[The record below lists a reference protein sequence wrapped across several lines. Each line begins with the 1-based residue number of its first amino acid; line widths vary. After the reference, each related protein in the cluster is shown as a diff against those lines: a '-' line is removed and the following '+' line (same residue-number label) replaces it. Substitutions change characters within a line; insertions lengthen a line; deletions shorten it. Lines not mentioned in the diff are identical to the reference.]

1 MTIQTTTQ
9 QDEIFKAI
17 AMTKYEEIYFISNL
31 LSKAKGNNSV
41 ELNEEADWEGLFLT
55 EKTTVH
61 EDYLFELNHKGILDY
76 EEIGEEGFKP
86 IIICSTKPQTRD
98 YLKQLLL
105 EIESSQLEDRK
116 EIERLSK
123 RITEI
128 LAFDSKRLSD
138 EISTT
143 ESIILKTKE
152 QLKSSPLL
160 QPLTLQLDQIEMH
173 FKSLSKVANNYEDVY
188 KNIILPVKEEGKS
201 GVRQT
206 VKWAIISIILSALLS
221 VVISWLTKYYVY

>member
-76 EEIGEEGFKP
+76 EEIGEEG
-86 IIICSTKPQTRD
+86 
-98 YLKQLLL
+98 YY
-105 EIESSQLEDRK
+105 SSEAD
-116 EIERLSK
+116 
-123 RITEI
+123 
-128 LAFDSKRLSD
+128 
-138 EISTT
+138 
-143 ESIILKTKE
+143 
-152 QLKSSPLL
+152 PLI
-160 QPLTLQLDQIEMH
+160 QQADPPG
-173 FKSLSKVANNYEDVY
+173 N
-188 KNIILPVKEEGKS
+188 
-201 GVRQT
+201 
-206 VKWAIISIILSALLS
+206 
-221 VVISWLTKYYVY
+221 